1 MKLYHGSQES
11 DLQYKDNDV
20 CNIYNGSLFFSDS
33 FEAAQSHG
41 DYVYSFEID
50 EDNILSHCEFVSM
63 QYSNDVDIF
72 EMLKEIALDSGFN
85 IDSDEKLERLAELVI
100 DNIGIYNWTDSDIEL
115 LNAFD
120 ITYVGWEAQRLRS
133 VLAQRLG
140 YSAVEVRDEH
150 GISFMVLNPDLVKE
164 F

>member
-1 MKLYHGSQES
+1 MKLFHGSKES

-33 FEAAQSHG
+33 FESALSHG
-41 DYVYSFEID
+41 SYVYSFEID
-50 EDNILSHCEFVSM
+50 EENILSHRELVSM
-63 QYSNDVDIF
+63 QYSSDVDVF
-72 EMLKEIALDSGFN
+72 EILKEIALDSGFN
-85 IDSDEKLERLAELVI
+85 VNSDEKLERLAELVI
-100 DNIGIYNWTDSDIEL
+100 DNIGIYKWTDDDIDL
-115 LNAFD
+115 LNVSN

-133 VLAQRLG
+133 VLAQKLG

-150 GISFMVLNPDLVKE
+150 GTSFMVLNPDLVKE